1 MDDFGMSF
9 GVQDAIQLVGL
20 VVIEVGIAYDSIIQ
34 FEISGTVL
42 PAELI
47 LCPVGFHLMA
57 QGGLGFCQQVVEE
70 GPGVVGGFRLDGV
83 EGEDFLLRLEQLGI
97 GFGIF
102 DEPVPQTVGEL
113 GQPGRTEEGQP
124 FAVGLGGGGLLQVFD
139 QLVYLGGDVLRRAQ
153 LDGKEEA
160 APCGGRVAAAQ
171 LFAGCPGECLES
183 PGACFGTRIA
193 FPLSSQSA

>member
-1 MDDFGMSF
+1 MSF

-20 VVIEVGIAYDSIIQ
+20 VVIEAGVAHHSVAQGVV
-34 FEISGTVL
+34 SGSVL
-42 PAELI
+42 PAKLV

-57 QGGLGFCQQVVEE
+57 QGRLGFCQQVVEE
-70 GPGVVGGFRLDGV
+70 GPGVVGGFRLDGI
-83 EGEDFLLRLEQLGI
+83 ESEDFLLRLEQLGI

-102 DEPVPQTVGEL
+102 DELVPQTVDEL
-113 GQPGRTEEGQP
+113 GQSGCTEEGQP
-124 FAVGLGGGGLLQVFD
+124 FAVGPGGGLLQVFD

-160 APCGGRVAAAQ
+160 APCGGRVAGAQ

-193 FPLSSQSA
+193 FSAGQPVGISL